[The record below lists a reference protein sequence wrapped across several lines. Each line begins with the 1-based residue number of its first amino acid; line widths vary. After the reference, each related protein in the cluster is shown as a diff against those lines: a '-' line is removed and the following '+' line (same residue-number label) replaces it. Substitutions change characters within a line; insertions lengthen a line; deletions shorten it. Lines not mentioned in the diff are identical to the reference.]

1 MSKEKEIQDE
11 LERYWSQ
18 LDRIERMLHW
28 LIAEMIHTDKDVVD
42 EMRLKA
48 ACNQP
53 DIMDILE
60 RK

>member
-11 LERYWSQ
+11 LEKYWVQ

-28 LIAEMIHTDKDVVD
+28 LVAEMIHTDKDVID

-48 ACNQP
+48 VCNQP
-53 DIMDILE
+53 DITDILE
-60 RK
+60 SK